1 MAATARACSLSGVS
15 TAVATC
21 ALFAASFA
29 LAACGECLEPR
40 GAPVA
45 DDASADAGI
54 RAPDAGRVVVDA
66 GPAPDDALPP
76 NQSLAGGYFSC
87 AFGASHELR
96 CWGRE
101 EEGTLGPG
109 GVAHTAPAPVAG
121 LPRVTRAATGL
132 LHACALAEDA
142 SVWCWGWGSNG
153 QLGRAPG
160 ASAPARVAGLSE
172 VVDVA
177 VGGYAPY
184 TNPSCH
190 RSCAL
195 HGSGAVS
202 CFGGC
207 FWETATPGG
216 SGSTTVA
223 TPTPV
228 AGLSGVAHLAVGGL
242 HVCAA
247 KRDGH
252 VVCWGYAY
260 HGVRGDGSIVDDRHG
275 PPGETL
281 ITVPGVDDVV
291 DLSAGFEHTC
301 AVRRDGAVLCWGSDA
316 YGALGNGPSAIG
328 GGAPS
333 RVVELPPATRV
344 AAGGRH
350 TCALTRTGAVYCW
363 GEGASGELGNG
374 GQDASETPVLAS
386 VDGVATSVSAGAHHT
401 CVRTGDGK
409 TWCWGRNVDGQVDEA
424 PVSYVP
430 TPRAIT
436 GLE

>member
-195 HGSGAVS
+195 
-202 CFGGC
+202 
-207 FWETATPGG
+207 
-216 SGSTTVA
+216 
-223 TPTPV
+223 
-228 AGLSGVAHLAVGGL
+228 
-242 HVCAA
+242 
-247 KRDGH
+247 
-252 VVCWGYAY
+252 
-260 HGVRGDGSIVDDRHG
+260 
-275 PPGETL
+275 
-281 ITVPGVDDVV
+281 
-291 DLSAGFEHTC
+291 
-301 AVRRDGAVLCWGSDA
+301 
-316 YGALGNGPSAIG
+316 
-328 GGAPS
+328 
-333 RVVELPPATRV
+333 
-344 AAGGRH
+344 
-350 TCALTRTGAVYCW
+350 TRTGAVYCW